1 MKAMADK
8 QIILVVD
15 DTPANIEVAHNTL
28 KDTYIVKIATS
39 GAKALKFAKVLPQP
53 DLILLD
59 VMMPE
64 MDGYEVCIGL
74 KSDPSTSDTP
84 IIFLTGKI
92 DAEGTSCASGEG
104 PVKRSSLALMF
115 DSLIDCMANPDTGLP
130 GRHPDMR
137 REASNSAR
145 LTTFTNRS
153 HLLWFRRAFG
163 HTLRARSPRAVGGR
177 ETQSGSNSRQHSSG
191 AGSRGD

>member
-1 MKAMADK
+1 MKAIADK

-15 DTPANIEVAHNTL
+15 DTPANIEVAHHTL

-39 GAKALKFAKVLPQP
+39 GAKALNLAKVLPQP

-74 KSDPSTSDTP
+74 KSDPSTSDIP

-92 DAEGTSCASGEG
+92 DAEDETRGLELGAIDYIHKPFSPLVVQARVRTHLACAK
-104 PVKRSSLALMF
+104 PASSWRTRNAKWIEF
-115 DSLIDCMANPDTGLP
+115 S
-130 GRHPDMR
+130 
-137 REASNSAR
+137 
-145 LTTFTNRS
+145 TTF
-153 HLLWFRRAFG
+153 FRR
-163 HTLRARSPRAVGGR
+163 R
-177 ETQSGSNSRQHSSG
+177 QSRRLS
-191 AGSRGD
+191 